1 MNSSKNK
8 RKCYENIMN
17 SSENNRKCHEILLY
31 CSENKRKCYENL
43 IHKYVIMK
51 IKGIVMN
58 TQFIVMKINE
68 NILKFF
74 YLDGK
79 NEKMLR
85 K

>member
-1 MNSSKNK
+1 
-8 RKCYENIMN
+8 
-17 SSENNRKCHEILLY
+17 
-31 CSENKRKCYENL
+31 
-43 IHKYVIMK
+43 MK

-68 NILKFF
+68 NILKKF

-79 NEKMLR
+79 NEKMLQ